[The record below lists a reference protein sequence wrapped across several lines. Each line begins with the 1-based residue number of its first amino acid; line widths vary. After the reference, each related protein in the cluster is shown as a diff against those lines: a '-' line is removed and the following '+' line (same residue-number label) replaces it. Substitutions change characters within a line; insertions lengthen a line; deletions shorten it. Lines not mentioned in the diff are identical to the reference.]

1 MVMMLRLKTIPGRY
15 RRVLM
20 IGYLLFEKNLR
31 NGGQLTGKTL
41 WANII
46 IDGGGGKI
54 ITAYPSSAPR
64 GCT

>member
-1 MVMMLRLKTIPGRY
+1 
-15 RRVLM
+15 M

>member
-1 MVMMLRLKTIPGRY
+1 MTVCYAETNGTF
-15 RRVLM
+15 V

-41 WANII
+41 WANVI

-64 GCT
+64 GCA